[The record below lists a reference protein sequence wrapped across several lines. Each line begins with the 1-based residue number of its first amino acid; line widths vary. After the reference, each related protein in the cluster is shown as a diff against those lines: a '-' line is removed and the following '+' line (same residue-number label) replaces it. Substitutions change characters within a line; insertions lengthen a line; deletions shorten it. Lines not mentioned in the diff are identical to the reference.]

1 MTQFCLIF
9 SVYNACS
16 CLPLNF
22 QPAAQRLLSKAMC
35 IDKEPN
41 NNVRGKKSPSTPSS
55 SKEQS
60 KNKKDEEKE
69 TAKIPSNS
77 KEETAKIPS
86 NSKEK
91 KTAKI
96 PSNSDDKKDV
106 VAKEH
111 VTKEKPEDE
120 QSG

>member
-1 MTQFCLIF
+1 
-9 SVYNACS
+9 
-16 CLPLNF
+16 
-22 QPAAQRLLSKAMC
+22 MC

-41 NNVRGKKSPSTPSS
+41 NNVRGKKSPSSPST

-60 KNKKDEEKE
+60 KNKRDGEKKKE

-77 KEETAKIPS
+77 AKKETAKIPS
-86 NSKEK
+86 NSVGKED
-91 KTAKI
+91 I
-96 PSNSDDKKDV
+96 
-106 VAKEH
+106 VAKEN